1 MNRRILRLAIPN
13 IISNITVPLLG
24 IIDLAMMGR
33 LGDAVYI
40 GAIAVGGVIFN
51 FIYWGFSFL
60 RMGTTGFVAQAYGAG
75 NFSESA
81 NLLVRASMI
90 ALVGSGLILLLQVP
104 IGKLSILLIDSS
116 EEVAGH
122 ASSYFYIRV
131 WAAPATILLYALS
144 GWFIGMQ
151 DTIRPMIVAVSVNLM
166 NILFNLI
173 FVFGFHL
180 KSDGVALGTVM
191 AQYFGLLMA
200 VFFLFSRYKEK
211 IRLWQRETL
220 LELEPL
226 KLFYRVNKDI
236 FLRTMAL
243 IFTITFFT
251 ARSAATNDTILAANT
266 VLFQFFIFFSY
277 FVDGFANAGEALTGR
292 YIGAREQPK
301 LLKAIGVVFLWGLG
315 ISLGFTIINFFGG
328 NFIFSLLTTD
338 PEVINAASPFLPWI
352 VVIPVISFA
361 AFLWDGVYIGAT
373 VATHLRNSVWSGLVV
388 FMAVYYFTKNDLGNH
403 GLWLA
408 FCCFLLVRGVYLTL
422 LARKAIFS
430 S

>member
-13 IISNITVPLLG
+13 IISNITVPMLG

-40 GAIAVGGVIFN
+40 GAIAVGGMIFN

-75 NFSESA
+75 NYTESA

-90 ALVGSGLILLLQVP
+90 ALIGSGLILLLQIP
-104 IGKLSILLIDSS
+104 IVKMSFLLIDSS
-116 EEVAGH
+116 QEVADY
-122 ASSYFYIRV
+122 ARSYFYIRV
-131 WAAPATILLYALS
+131 WAAPATILLYAVS

-151 DTIRPMIVAVSVNLM
+151 DTIRPMIIAIAVNLI
-166 NILFNLI
+166 NILLNWI
-173 FVFGFHL
+173 FVFVFDL

-191 AQYFGLLMA
+191 AQYLGLLIA
-200 VFFLFSRYKEK
+200 ILFLINHYKDK
-211 IRLWQRETL
+211 IRLWQKETL

-226 KLFYRVNKDI
+226 KKFYRVNKDI

-251 ARSAATNDTILAANT
+251 ASSAATNDTILAVNT
-266 VLFQFFIFFSY
+266 ILFQFFIFFSY

-292 YIGAREQPK
+292 FIGAQERPK
-301 LLKAIGVVFLWGLG
+301 LLRVVGVVFLWGLG
-315 ISLGFTIINFFGG
+315 ISIGFTIINFFGG
-328 NFIFSLLTTD
+328 SFIFSLLTTNRD
-338 PEVINAASPFLPWI
+338 IIDAAKPFFPWI

-373 VATHLRNSVWSGLVV
+373 VANHLRNSVLFGLAV
-388 FMAVYYFTKNDLGNH
+388 FLAVYYYTRDDMGNH

-408 FCCFLLVRGVYLTL
+408 FTCFLLVRGLYLTL

-430 S
+430 